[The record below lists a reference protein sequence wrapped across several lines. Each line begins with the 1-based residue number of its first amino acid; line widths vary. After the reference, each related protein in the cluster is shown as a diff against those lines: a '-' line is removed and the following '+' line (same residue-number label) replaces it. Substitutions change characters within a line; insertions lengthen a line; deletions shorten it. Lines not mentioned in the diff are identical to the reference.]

1 MKSACATQRHNML
14 ELNDIH
20 KSFGDVRVLNGVNLR
35 LEKGLVYTLKGGNGS
50 GKTTLINII
59 SGFLAPTKGVVEFK
73 GKKITKF
80 APYRVNRRGIGRT
93 FQDLRLAT
101 QMTVYENILLAVEK
115 RMFANPSKEQRKQA
129 DDILEKVS
137 LTEKKNELAGEI
149 SYGQQ
154 KLLTIGCCIA
164 NNADFLL
171 IDEPVAGIDKD
182 NILKITNLIKQLK
195 QEGKTILQIE
205 HNTDYI
211 NATSDQVLNMSE
223 L

>member
-1 MKSACATQRHNML
+1 ML
-14 ELNDIH
+14 ELKDIH
-20 KSFGDVRVLNGVNLR
+20 KSFGDVQVLNGVNLR
-35 LEKGLVYTLKGGNGS
+35 LEKGFVYTLRGGNGS

-59 SGFLAPTKGVVEFK
+59 SGYLAPTKGVVRFK
-73 GKKITKF
+73 GKKIAKF
-80 APYRVNRRGIGRT
+80 APYYINRLGIGRT

-101 QMTVYENILLAVEK
+101 QMTVYENILLALEK
-115 RMFANPSKEQRKQA
+115 KMFANPDKEQKERA
-129 DDILEKVS
+129 DEILEKVS
-137 LTEKKNELAGEI
+137 LTEKRNELAGEI

-164 NNADFLL
+164 NNADLLL

-211 NATSDQVLNMSE
+211 NATSDYVLNMSE

>member
-1 MKSACATQRHNML
+1 ML
-14 ELNDIH
+14 ELRNIH

-35 LEKGLVYTLKGGNGS
+35 LEKSLVYTLKGGNGS

-59 SGFLAPTKGVVEFK
+59 SGFLAPTKGTVELK
-73 GKKITKF
+73 GKKIVRF
-80 APYRVNRRGIGRT
+80 APYRVNRLGIGRT

-101 QMTVYENILLAVEK
+101 QMTVYENILLALEK
-115 RMFANPSKEQRKQA
+115 KLFAYPDKEQQKRT
-129 DDILEKVS
+129 DEILEKVS
-137 LTEKKNELAGEI
+137 LSEKRNELAGEI

-164 NNADFLL
+164 NDADLLL

-182 NILKITNLIKQLK
+182 NLLKITNLIKQLK

-205 HNTDYI
+205 HNQAYI
-211 NATSDQVLNMSE
+211 EATSDRILQMSE

>member
-1 MKSACATQRHNML
+1 ML
-14 ELNDIH
+14 ELKNIH
-20 KSFGDVRVLNGVNLR
+20 KSFGDVRVLNGVNLH

-50 GKTTLINII
+50 GKTTLVNII
-59 SGFLAPTKGVVEFK
+59 SGFLSPTKGIVEFK

-80 APYRVNRRGIGRT
+80 APYRVNRLGIGRT

-101 QMTVYENILLAVEK
+101 QMTVYENILLALETK
-115 RMFANPSKEQRKQA
+115 LFAYPTKEQEKQA
-129 DDILEKVS
+129 NEILEKVS
-137 LTEKKNELAGEI
+137 LWEKRNELAGEI
-149 SYGQQ
+149 SFGQQ

-182 NILKITNLIKQLK
+182 NLLKITNLIKQLK

-205 HNTDYI
+205 HNTAYI
-211 NATSDQVLNMSE
+211 NSTSDQIFQMEKGVIVC
-223 L
+223 

>member
-1 MKSACATQRHNML
+1 ML
-14 ELNDIH
+14 ELKNIY
-20 KSFGDVRVLNGVNLR
+20 KSFGDVQVLNGVNLH

-59 SGFLAPTKGVVEFK
+59 SGFLAPTEGVVEFN
-73 GKKITKF
+73 GKKIAKF
-80 APYRVNRRGIGRT
+80 APYHINRLGIGRT

-101 QMTVYENILLAVEK
+101 QMTVYENILLALEK

-129 DDILEKVS
+129 DEILEKVS
-137 LTEKKNELAGEI
+137 LTEKQNELAGEI

>member
-1 MKSACATQRHNML
+1 ML
-14 ELNDIH
+14 ELKDIH
-20 KSFGDVRVLNGVNLR
+20 KSFGDVQVLNGVNLR
-35 LEKGLVYTLKGGNGS
+35 LERGFVYTLRGGNGS

-73 GKKITKF
+73 GKRIAKF
-80 APYRVNRRGIGRT
+80 APYYINRLGIGRT

-101 QMTVYENILLAVEK
+101 QMTVYENILLALEK
-115 RMFANPSKEQRKQA
+115 KMFANPDKEQKKRA
-129 DDILEKVS
+129 DEILEKVS
-137 LTEKKNELAGEI
+137 LTEKRNELAGEI

-205 HNTDYI
+205 HNTNYI
-211 NATSDQVLNMSE
+211 SATSDQVLHIGKGVVC
-223 L
+223 

>member
-1 MKSACATQRHNML
+1 ML
-14 ELNDIH
+14 ELKNIH
-20 KSFGDVRVLNGVNLR
+20 KSFGDVRVLNGVNLH
-35 LEKGLVYTLKGGNGS
+35 LEKGFVYTLKGGNGS

-59 SGFLAPTKGVVEFK
+59 SGFLKPDKGSIELK
-73 GKKITKF
+73 GKKIVHF
-80 APYRVNRRGIGRT
+80 LPFRVNRLGIGRT

-101 QMTVYENILLAVEK
+101 QMTVYENILLALETKMVAYPTTEQKK
-115 RMFANPSKEQRKQA
+115 RSEE
-129 DDILEKVS
+129 ILEKVS
-137 LTEKKNELAGEI
+137 LTEKQNELAGEI

-164 NNADFLL
+164 NNADLLL

-182 NILKITNLIKQLK
+182 NLLKITNLIKQLK

-211 NATSDQVLNMSE
+211 NATSDHILQMSE

>member
-1 MKSACATQRHNML
+1 ML
-14 ELNDIH
+14 ELKNIH
-20 KSFGDVRVLNGVNLR
+20 KSFGDAQVLNGVNLR
-35 LEKGLVYTLKGGNGS
+35 LEKGCVYTLKGGNGS

-59 SGFLAPTKGVVEFK
+59 SGFLKPTVGVVEFK
-73 GKKITKF
+73 GKKIARF
-80 APYRVNRRGIGRT
+80 APYRVNRLGIGRT

-101 QMTVYENILLAVEK
+101 QMSVYENILLAQEK
-115 RMFANPSKEQRKQA
+115 KLFANPSTEQQKRA
-129 DDILEKVS
+129 DEILEKVS
-137 LTEKKNELAGEI
+137 LLEKRNELAGEI

-164 NNADFLL
+164 NDADLLL

-182 NILKITNLIKQLK
+182 NLLKITNLIKQLK

-211 NATSDQVLNMSE
+211 NATSDHILQMEKGVIVC
-223 L
+223 